1 MQTTALP
8 LIQRKSLLKELLE
21 GLENVL
27 YCEHVE
33 GNGVDFYEKMLA
45 SGMEGVVAKKS
56 DSVYA
61 SGIRSRN
68 WLKIKAVR
76 TADVIICGYTD
87 SDAGGGGLFG
97 SLILGKYENGKLRY
111 AGNCGTGF
119 SQSEQ
124 KKLFAKFKELETK
137 ESPFEK
143 KADLKGRT
151 AHWIQPELVC
161 EVAFS
166 EWTESGVMRHPSYKG
181 LREDKAP
188 VESEHQEPVA
198 KKAKVRS
205 EARASSELVVDGIP
219 VSVSNLDKVL
229 WPEEGFTKFDLIDYY
244 IKVASVILPY
254 LVNRPQNLHR
264 HPDGIHEPSFYQKD
278 SRSVPEWVETFTE
291 YSESSEKEIQYLLCQ
306 NQAAL
311 IYMANL
317 GCIEIHPWSST
328 IAQIERPTYCLIDI
342 DPSPGNSF
350 EEVVEVALAV
360 KEVLDRAQIEGFCK
374 TSGST
379 GIHVYL
385 PLANV
390 YTHDQARDF
399 AKLICVHVKKGLPK
413 LTTQQRRVAERGNRI
428 YLDYLQN
435 RFGQTLAAPYCVRPK
450 KGASVS
456 APLLWEELK
465 PGLRILDFTIRT
477 MPERLEKVGDLFKGV
492 LGKGID
498 MGKALDQLSG

>member
-205 EARASSELVVDGIP
+205 EARASSELVVDGIS
-219 VSVSNLDKVL
+219 VSVSNLDEVL

-254 LVNRPQNLHR
+254 LVNRPQILHR

-328 IAQIERPTYCLIDI
+328 IAQIVRASCCLIFI
-342 DPSPGNSF
+342 DS
-350 EEVVEVALAV
+350 
-360 KEVLDRAQIEGFCK
+360 
-374 TSGST
+374 
-379 GIHVYL
+379 
-385 PLANV
+385 
-390 YTHDQARDF
+390 
-399 AKLICVHVKKGLPK
+399 
-413 LTTQQRRVAERGNRI
+413 
-428 YLDYLQN
+428 
-435 RFGQTLAAPYCVRPK
+435 
-450 KGASVS
+450 
-456 APLLWEELK
+456 
-465 PGLRILDFTIRT
+465 
-477 MPERLEKVGDLFKGV
+477 
-492 LGKGID
+492 
-498 MGKALDQLSG
+498 